1 MSQTQGSN
9 FLAFAGVLVLLLQRF
24 DIVISENDALT
35 IISAIVTL
43 GSIGYNYWN
52 RFNKGDVTP
61 LGFIKK

>member
-35 IISAIVTL
+35 KISAIVTL

-61 LGFIKK
+61 LR